1 MFVVFTIVNYVVQ
14 LFGDDWIVVLTA
26 KGLSRE
32 IRRMGRVIKTFFAVS
47 VGDTNRGT
55 GEDDFAGGREYIY
68 GAWVGDNG
76 WPWNTNSL
84 CFCCVKSH
92 KMSF

>member
-1 MFVVFTIVNYVVQ
+1 
-14 LFGDDWIVVLTA
+14 
-26 KGLSRE
+26 
-32 IRRMGRVIKTFFAVS
+32 MGRVIKIVFAVG

-68 GAWVGDNG
+68 GAWIGDNR
-76 WPWNTNSL
+76 WPWNNNSL